1 MEAPLCLTYHFSK
14 KKPRRN
20 IPPDYSLLPIDR
32 GGGVKQF
39 ARERETERERFE
51 AFANSARK
59 TSTAGKSFDAEKFT
73 GSALLLPP
81 PPSLLFRLNR
91 LSVNLTRAHR
101 WRFANSPR
109 RHIWPRTAYVAI
121 SYRYPIS
128 PSPLPSSSIAAFLG
142 RFEVEEV
149 AAAPG
154 KMLPPAITGN
164 VLPLLLG

>member
-32 GGGVKQF
+32 GGGLNSSPEKERQ
-39 ARERETERERFE
+39 RERDSRRLPIRPGKLRPLENRLTRK
-51 AFANSARK
+51 NSLAPHCF
-59 TSTAGKSFDAEKFT
+59 S
-73 GSALLLPP
+73 P
-81 PPSLLFRLNR
+81 PPSPLFRLNR